1 MQGEKISTA
10 EKLEIMMY
18 KIVIYIP
25 VAITFGLFGFLF
37 TYYSTCYLY
46 PALKGD
52 FFGTIGLADM
62 WTNEDEMK

>member
-18 KIVIYIP
+18 KIVICIP